1 MRRSRNVK
9 MIEEEEIFSS
19 SSAYEPREIL
29 PMDEKNDQTVK
40 RQQIMQ
46 FMTTEHFTLQ
56 TARAATVAEANGRA
70 SLFIGAVSSGVVA
83 LAFIGQVSG
92 MNETFFLF
100 ALVLFPSL
108 IFLGF
113 VTFDR
118 VLQTA
123 LEDWIYAAE
132 INRIRH
138 YYCEIA
144 PEMKRYF
151 IESTHDDAP
160 GVLQAIGIKPATWQ
174 YFLTGSGMVGVI
186 NSILVGVFAGIIA
199 RRGTALHIY
208 AAIGTGIIVFAASV
222 FLHHKHQ
229 LKRFAE
235 VGDKMKMLFP
245 SDSKKDS

>member
-1 MRRSRNVK
+1 
-9 MIEEEEIFSS
+9 
-19 SSAYEPREIL
+19 
-29 PMDEKNDQTVK
+29 MDEKNEQAA
-40 RQQIMQ
+40 RQQQIMQ

-56 TARAATVAEANGRA
+56 TARAGTVAEANGRA

-83 LAFIGQVSG
+83 MAFIGQVSG

-123 LEDWIYAAE
+123 LEDWIYSCE

-138 YYCEIA
+138 YYAEVA

-151 IESTHDDAP
+151 IEPTHDDAP
-160 GVLQAIGIKPATWQ
+160 GILQAVGIKPATWQ

-186 NSILVGVFAGIIA
+186 NSILVGVFAGIVARSGIA
-199 RRGTALHIY
+199 LYIYTAI
-208 AAIGTGIIVFAASV
+208 ATGIAVFAASV
-222 FLHHKHQ
+222 FLHHKLQ
-229 LKRFAE
+229 LKRFTE
-235 VGDKMKMLFP
+235 VGDRLTMLFP
-245 SDSKKDS
+245 KDSNKDNQKSA

>member
-1 MRRSRNVK
+1 MDK
-9 MIEEEEIFSS
+9 QPTDK
-19 SSAYEPREIL
+19 ATREQIL
-29 PMDEKNDQTVK
+29 
-40 RQQIMQ
+40 Q

-92 MNETFFLF
+92 MGESFFLF

-108 IFLGF
+108 IFLGI

-123 LEDWIYAAE
+123 LEDWIYACE

-138 YYCEIA
+138 YYAEIA
-144 PEMKRYF
+144 PEMKPYF
-151 IESTHDDAP
+151 IESTHDDSP

-186 NSILVGVFAGIIA
+186 NSILFGVFAGIAA
-199 RRGTALHIY
+199 RFGISLQIY
-208 AAIGTGIIVFAASV
+208 ACAGIGFVVFALSV
-222 FLHHKHQ
+222 FAHHRHQ
-229 LKRFAE
+229 LRRFGE
-235 VGDKMKMLFP
+235 VENRLQMLFP
-245 SDSKKDS
+245 GKTKGD

>member
-1 MRRSRNVK
+1 
-9 MIEEEEIFSS
+9 
-19 SSAYEPREIL
+19 
-29 PMDEKNDQTVK
+29 MDEETNKTA
-40 RQQIMQ
+40 QQQQVLQ

-70 SLFIGAVSSGVVA
+70 ALFISAVSSGVVA
-83 LAFIGQVSG
+83 LAFIGQVSQMG
-92 MNETFFLF
+92 EVFFLF

-138 YYCEIA
+138 YYAEIA
-144 PEMKRYF
+144 PEMKHYF

-186 NSILVGVFAGIIA
+186 NSILVGVFAGIVL
-199 RRGTALHIY
+199 RFGVSLHIY
-208 AAIGTGIIVFAASV
+208 AAVTIGAVVSAVSV
-222 FLHHKHQ
+222 WLHYKHQ
-229 LKRFAE
+229 IRRFTE
-235 VGDKMKMLFP
+235 VGERMKTHFP
-245 SDSKKDS
+245 SNEKRES

>member
-1 MRRSRNVK
+1 
-9 MIEEEEIFSS
+9 
-19 SSAYEPREIL
+19 
-29 PMDEKNDQTVK
+29 MDEKNDKTT
-40 RQQIMQ
+40 RQQILQ

-56 TARAATVAEANGRA
+56 TARAGTVAEANGRA
-70 SLFIGAVSSGVVA
+70 SLFTGAVSSGVVA

-92 MNETFFLF
+92 ISETFFLF

-123 LEDWIYAAE
+123 LEDWIYSCE

-138 YYCEIA
+138 YYAEIA

-186 NSILVGVFAGIIA
+186 NSVLVGVFAGIVSRFGA
-199 RRGTALHIY
+199 ALHIY
-208 AAIGTGIIVFAASV
+208 AAIGTGIAVFATSV

-229 LKRFAE
+229 LKKFAE
-235 VGDKMKMLFP
+235 VGDKMKILFP
-245 SDSKKDS
+245 RDSKGDSQE